1 MSPEAEKVA
10 FVTGANGVTGQYL
23 VAQLAREPQW
33 TRVIAT
39 SRRPPYSLP
48 QSTRVTF
55 HRHDLN
61 QDVDAITEALE
72 EMDATRIT
80 HFFHMAYIHHDS
92 FEKQYEYNV
101 PFFQNVLTAVERL
114 NRDTL
119 QRVVL
124 QTGAK
129 HYGQAYKAPPR
140 QPITE
145 DLGRLGLD
153 GPPNFYYP
161 QEDFMFGLQKGKRWT
176 WSVTRPFLISGVSAG
191 SGQSFTCTAAIY
203 FTIQKALGE
212 PAVFPVPVDGDSCY
226 EKRQDFSS
234 ATNIAAFTSHL
245 ATHEGGANQAYNIVD
260 KDASETTFADLW
272 EYMGGYFGVP
282 VTTRAGFDLAQDI
295 ENKLQAGVWEQIV
308 DRHGGSR
315 DACERFAT
323 WRFFAWAM
331 GNAPWGSH
339 VSMDKAAQE
348 LGWTVQCDTR
358 QDIKCIFDTMREERI
373 IPQI

>member
-1 MSPEAEKVA
+1 MSLAAKQVA

-23 VAQLAREPQW
+23 VSQLAREPKW
-33 TRVIAT
+33 SRIIAT
-39 SRRPPYSLP
+39 SRHPPYNLP
-48 QSTRVTF
+48 QSARVTF
-55 HRHDLN
+55 HKYDLN
-61 QDVDAITEALE
+61 KDVDTVMEALE
-72 EMDATRIT
+72 AMGATRVT

-101 PFFQNVLTAVERL
+101 PFFENILTAVETL
-114 NRDTL
+114 NGDTL

-161 QEDFMFGLQKGKRWT
+161 QEDFMFELQKGKRWT

-203 FTIQKALGE
+203 FTIQKALDE
-212 PAVFPVPVDGDSCY
+212 PAVFPVPTDGDNCY
-226 EKRQDFSS
+226 AKRQDFSS
-234 ATNIAAFTSHL
+234 ASNIAAFTSYL
-245 ATHEGGANQAYNIVD
+245 ATHAGGANQAYNIVD
-260 KDASETTFADLW
+260 NDASETTFADLW
-272 EYMGGYFGVP
+272 EYMGSYFGVS
-282 VTTRAGFDLAQDI
+282 VTTRPGFDLARDI
-295 ENKLQAGVWEQIV
+295 EDKLKAGVWGQIV
-308 DRHGGSR
+308 DRYGGDK

-339 VSMDKAAQE
+339 VSMDKAGRE
-348 LGWTVQCDTR
+348 IGWTVQWDTR
-358 QDIKCIFDTMREERI
+358 QDIKRVFDTMRKEGI
-373 IPQI
+373 IPTI